1 MIGGPQRP
9 ASGPPAAKREA
20 AVPASEQSV
29 LQGQRR
35 TFRNAQPISALPL
48 RADICVNLQSRSG
61 NRTFVFCHR
70 KPSKEFICELR
81 KRIVARA
88 HDYDA
93 ITTTG

>member
-1 MIGGPQRP
+1 M
-9 ASGPPAAKREA
+9 
-20 AVPASEQSV
+20 
-29 LQGQRR
+29 
-35 TFRNAQPISALPL
+35 SALL
-48 RADICVNLQSRSG
+48 LGADVCVKVQSRSG
-61 NRTFVFCHR
+61 NRTFVFCHS